1 MTEKR
6 FIVAIC
12 GDGKLGIRDLTTL
25 NEYTSERQVADYM
38 NRITDENEQL
48 KKELHQQEVSEQR
61 RKEYDDFWKEKI
73 SKVIV

>member
-6 FIVAIC
+6 FIIAIC
-12 GDGKLGIRDLTTL
+12 SDGKLGIRDLTTL

-48 KKELHQQEVSEQR
+48 NKYIDELLQEFIDRLYDKKSKCKKEL
-61 RKEYDDFWKEKI
+61 
-73 SKVIV
+73 